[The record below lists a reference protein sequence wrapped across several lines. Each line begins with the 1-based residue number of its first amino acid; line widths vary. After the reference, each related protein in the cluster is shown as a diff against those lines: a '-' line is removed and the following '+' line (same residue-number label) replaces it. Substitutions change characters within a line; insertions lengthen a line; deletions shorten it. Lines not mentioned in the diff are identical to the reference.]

1 MIALVKSYSF
11 DGDGQVKLFKDN
23 EYDKATKELKESFDK
38 YLKAEENDNTDYDK
52 ENTFCNEKYAH
63 AKFIYN
69 DGECVEWQI
78 LNVCNR
84 NKKI

>member
-38 YLKAEENDNTDYDK
+38 YVKDEEKDNTGYDK

-69 DGECVEWQI
+69 DGEFVEWQI

-84 NKKI
+84 NEKI